1 MRTLTSD
8 DTPGSCIVT
17 PYTASAASVVV
28 RGLCVMTMNCVFVLN
43 SVEHAHEPAD
53 VRVVERR
60 VHLVEQ
66 AERARLGE
74 EDAEQQRQRDE
85 RALAARQQVDALRA
99 LAARRRVDL
108 DVAVERR
115 LGVLQPQVALAAAE
129 QRHEDLPEVLAHLHE
144 RLQEHLARRGVDLA
158 DGLLQ
163 RVLARR

>member
-1 MRTLTSD
+1 MTARPSSSESSTPTPRIRTLTSD
-8 DTPGSCIVT
+8 ETPGSCIVT

-28 RGLCVMTMNCVFVLN
+28 RGLCVMTMNCVLLLEL
-43 SVEHAHEPAD
+43 VEHPHEAAD

-66 AERARLGE
+66 AERARLRE

-85 RALAARQQVDALRA
+85 RALAAREQVDALRA

-115 LGVLQPQVALAAAE
+115 V
-129 QRHEDLPEVLAHLHE
+129 
-144 RLQEHLARRGVDLA
+144 
-158 DGLLQ
+158 
-163 RVLARR
+163 RVLERADRTRRRRRAS